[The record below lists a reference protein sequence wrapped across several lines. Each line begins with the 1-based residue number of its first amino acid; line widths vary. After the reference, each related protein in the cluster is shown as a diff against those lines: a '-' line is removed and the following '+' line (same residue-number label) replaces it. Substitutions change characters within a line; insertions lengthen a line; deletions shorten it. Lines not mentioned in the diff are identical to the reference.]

1 MLTEHNPDFLPLVES
16 EEFIPRSS
24 RWTNLGGLFLVATV
38 GVSFSIASVV
48 NYNVTVRA
56 TATVRPTG
64 ELRLVQA
71 ASEGTV
77 KSILVKENQAI
88 EQGDAIATIDDSR
101 LQTQKRQLEGNIRQS
116 QLQLAQITAQISQ
129 MDTQIAAESQLMNR
143 SIASAQA
150 DLGRN
155 LREHQDRQITTQA
168 EVEEAEAALELASTE
183 MQQYRHLA
191 STGAVAGLQIK
202 QKEQAFKAAFA
213 KLKRANAGLNPSAAT
228 VAIAQEKIAQERAKG
243 ESTLAILNKERK
255 ALIQRQIEIQNQQQ
269 RDRQE
274 LKQVETELQN
284 TRIRTLEAGTI
295 LKLELRNPGQV
306 VRPGDAIAQ
315 IAPSQA
321 PLVVKARV
329 AAQDISQV
337 QVCKVE
343 KVSDCHAGKVQ
354 MRISAYPYPD
364 YGILLGAIRTI
375 TADAITPQNNGSAP
389 TAPYYEVTIQPERLY
404 LEKGNQQYPIQ
415 PGMEVTADIISQ
427 QETVLIFILRKARLL
442 TNL

>member
-38 GVSFSIASVV
+38 GVSFSIAAVV

-129 MDTQIAAESQLMNR
+129 MDTQIAAESQLENR
-143 SIASAQA
+143 TIASAQA

-155 LREHQDRQITTQA
+155 QREYQDRQITTQA
-168 EVEEAEAALELASTE
+168 EVQEAEAALELASIE

-191 STGAVAGLQIK
+191 STGVVAGLQIK
-202 QKEQAFKAAFA
+202 QKEQAFKAAQA
-213 KLKRANAGLNPSAAT
+213 KSKRAHAGLNPSAAT

-284 TRIRTLEAGTI
+284 TIIRTLEAGTI

-315 IAPSQA
+315 IAPSKA

-337 QVCKVE
+337 QVCQVE

-364 YGILLGAIRTI
+364 YGTLLGAIRTI

-404 LEKGNQQYPIQ
+404 LEKNNQQYPIQ
-415 PGMEVTADIISQ
+415 AGMEVTADIISQ